1 MAKRILLT
9 TTGSLGDLHPYIAIG
24 LELKSR
30 GHAVTIATSD
40 SYRTK
45 VERTGLR
52 FAPMAPHFTP
62 ETSTQI
68 ERVMDLRN
76 GPEYLIR
83 RLMVPAVPV
92 AYRELMDVIS
102 DHDLIVTHP
111 ITFAS
116 QIAAEKTGMPWISTV
131 TTPMSFWSCFDPPVI
146 PAYQWTSKLRV
157 LGPGFYRASMQLGHL
172 MTKRWIAPLKTFR
185 ASVGLPAGKDPNF
198 EGQHSPQRVLALFSP
213 LLAAP
218 QPDWPPNTIVTGF
231 PFYDQ
236 AEHGQRLDPD
246 LDRFLDAGSPPV
258 VFTLGSSAVQSA
270 GNFYPES
277 LAAVRRLGCRAV
289 FLVGANSL
297 SETLPP
303 GVMAIPYAP
312 YAEIFPRAA
321 AVVHSGGIGTCGQG
335 LAGGHPMLVV
345 PFAFDQPD
353 NAARLQR
360 LGVARTIER
369 RRYTTRRSCTEL
381 DRLLR
386 DPAFATS
393 ALAAAQRMAT
403 ENGAR
408 AASDAIENHLSAF

>member
-9 TTGSLGDLHPYIAIG
+9 TTGSLGDLHPFIAIG
-24 LELKSR
+24 LELMSR

-40 SYRTK
+40 FYRTK
-45 VERTGLR
+45 VEHTGLR
-52 FAPMAPHFTP
+52 FAPMAPHLTT
-62 ETSTQI
+62 ETSMQM
-68 ERVMDLRN
+68 EQVMDLRN

-83 RLMVPAVPV
+83 RLLVPAVPV
-92 AYRELMDVIS
+92 AYREVMDVIG
-102 DHDLIVTHP
+102 DNDIIVTHP

-131 TTPMSFWSCFDPPVI
+131 TTPLCFWSCFDPPVI

-157 LGPGFYRASMQLGHL
+157 LGPGFFRALKQLGHL
-172 MTKRWIAPLKTFR
+172 MTKRWIASLQTFR

-218 QPDWPPNTIVTGF
+218 QPDWPPNTTVTGF

-270 GNFYPES
+270 GNFYHES

-289 FLVGANSL
+289 FLVGAIHFRKRFRPALWSYP
-297 SETLPP
+297 TLPMPRSFP
-303 GVMAIPYAP
+303 GPRQSFIPVAS
-312 YAEIFPRAA
+312 ERA
-321 AVVHSGGIGTCGQG
+321 GRGW
-335 LAGGHPMLVV
+335 LAGIP
-345 PFAFDQPD
+345 
-353 NAARLQR
+353 
-360 LGVARTIER
+360 
-369 RRYTTRRSCTEL
+369 CW
-381 DRLLR
+381 
-386 DPAFATS
+386 
-393 ALAAAQRMAT
+393 
-403 ENGAR
+403 
-408 AASDAIENHLSAF
+408 